1 MVLYFNGK
9 VVYFIQGVTMNK
21 RGFTMVELLVVVMI
35 MATLTAIMIPQYR
48 RAVDRSK
55 AAEVMQVLPALFE
68 ARERWVLSNLCTW
81 ENGALS
87 CDDAV
92 LKASK
97 LDIQV
102 PGTITDNTANNNN
115 GIGNIKIQTEYFDY
129 FLVTPEAG
137 LAQPCVSAK
146 PRWGSRLGLGEG
158 GSNTTAATIYFRGDK
173 FSCVDGTVAGGC
185 DILNVTPDDAKYR
198 VGCI

>member
-1 MVLYFNGK
+1 MK
-9 VVYFIQGVTMNK
+9 K
-21 RGFTMVELLVVVMI
+21 KGFTMVELLVVVMI

-68 ARERWVLSNLCTW
+68 ARERWVLSNLCNW
-81 ENGALS
+81 SGGELV

-97 LDIQV
+97 MDIQV
-102 PGTITDNTANNNN
+102 PGTITDNTGSDNS
-115 GIGNIKIQTEYFDY
+115 GIESIKIQTEYFNY
-129 FLVTPEAG
+129 FLVSPATG
-137 LAQPCVSAK
+137 LDQPCVSAE
-146 PRWGSRLGLGEG
+146 PRWGSRLGLGQG
-158 GSNTTAATIYFRGDK
+158 GSNTTPATIYFRGDK
-173 FSCVDGTVAGGC
+173 FSCVDGTIAGGC

>member
-1 MVLYFNGK
+1 
-9 VVYFIQGVTMNK
+9 MNK
-21 RGFTMVELLVVVMI
+21 RGFTMVELLVVVII
-35 MATLTAIMIPQYR
+35 MATLTAIMVPQYR

-55 AAEVMQVLPALFE
+55 SAEVMQVLPALFE
-68 ARERWVLSNLCTW
+68 ARERWVLSNMCTW
-81 ENGALS
+81 NAGALQ

-97 LDIQV
+97 LDIQI
-102 PGTITDNTANNNN
+102 PGSITDNTGNNNS

-129 FLVTPEAG
+129 FLVKPASG
-137 LAQPCVSAK
+137 LAQPCVAAQ
-146 PRWGSRLGLGEG
+146 PRWGSRIGLGPG
-158 GSNTTAATIYFRGDK
+158 GSNTVPVTIYFRGDK
-173 FSCVDGTVAGGC
+173 FSCTDGTIAGGC